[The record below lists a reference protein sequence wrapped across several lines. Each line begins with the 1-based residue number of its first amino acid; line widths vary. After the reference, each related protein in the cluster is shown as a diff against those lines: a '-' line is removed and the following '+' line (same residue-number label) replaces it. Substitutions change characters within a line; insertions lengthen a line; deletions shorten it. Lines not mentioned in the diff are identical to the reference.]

1 MPYDIVNS
9 NRSKSVVRVVGNTA
23 TLMTL
28 SQLSSNVSNETITG
42 ASISQVFSTS
52 DGTWNV
58 YRGNDAS
65 GTLVMQLHGENVLP
79 LSQSDIAVANNSTA
93 NIYVTNTGTVG
104 TLIIQLSK
112 TATYLRDVDTG
123 QLI

>member
-1 MPYDIVNS
+1 
-9 NRSKSVVRVVGNTA
+9 
-23 TLMTL
+23 
-28 SQLSSNVSNETITG
+28 
-42 ASISQVFSTS
+42 
-52 DGTWNV
+52 
-58 YRGNDAS
+58 
-65 GTLVMQLHGENVLP
+65 MQLNGENVLP

-93 NIYVTNTGTVG
+93 NIYVTNSGTVG